1 MQKIIFVLL
10 SIVATVTNAQSPLF
24 YAYGNIQAVASVGGG
39 EYNVTINNYN
49 GGYKAYPDAN
59 YDASDIPTTPSDFV
73 VWGSCARM
81 VVASKVSNAPLV
93 LRVTDVNGALASGD
107 LNGSRILIGQ
117 EVRVGSYN
125 LGFQGNIA
133 DGNAGTQACVSP
145 FENSCAQN
153 YYKSQVASALQSALA
168 ALTVVSPLSGAGTIA
183 SPLKII
189 EGTAAGQVLKWN
201 GSAWGAGA
209 DDTGGGAFGTD
220 LSFSGSASPFM
231 LNSSSGTDVNFA
243 SGDGIALSSS
253 PVELTISNAHALRE
267 EVFTATASQTTFM
280 MGYTAPAPNTNK
292 MPLKVTRN
300 GVTLEYT
307 ASGPGLF
314 QFTFSGATLTTYA
327 CETGDKIKV
336 EYIQ

>member
-1 MQKIIFVLL
+1 MQKIIIVLL
-10 SIVATVTNAQSPLF
+10 SIVGTVTNAQSPLF
-24 YAYGNIQAVASVGGG
+24 YAYGNIQSVASVGGG
-39 EYNVTINNYN
+39 DYNVTINNYN

-81 VVASKVSNAPLV
+81 LVVSKVSNAPLV
-93 LRVTDVNGALASGD
+93 LRLTDVNGALASGD

-117 EVRVGSYN
+117 EVRVGSHN

-133 DGNAGTQACVSP
+133 DGNAGTQAGVSP

-168 ALTVVSPLSGAGTIA
+168 ALTVVSPLNGAGTIA

-220 LSFSGSASPFM
+220 LSFSGSASPYM

-267 EVFTATASQTTFM
+267 EVFTASSSQTTFTM
-280 MGYTAPAPNTNK
+280 SFVPPAPTAGK
-292 MPLKVTRN
+292 MPIYVTRN
-300 GVTLEYT
+300 GVKLEYS
-307 ASGPGLF
+307 ASGPGINEY
-314 QFTFSGATLTTYA
+314 TYSGSTLTTFA
-327 CETGDKIKV
+327 CDTGDKIKV
-336 EYIQ
+336 EYIK